1 MSDSI
6 GGKRHAKLSKIY
18 TKKECF
24 KKSIKD
30 QCEYDTVDGLLDS
43 GSDTFSIGGYKWV
56 IESLTIRK
64 VTVVGYNGD
73 TVK

>member
-43 GSDTFSIGGYKWV
+43 GSDTFR
-56 IESLTIRK
+56 L
-64 VTVVGYNGD
+64 GD
-73 TVK
+73 INE